1 MYKVTKDGKV
11 GVVGSDGKRYWH
23 RSMMQSTYF
32 MKVGQSLSIVPR
44 MVGKLKV
51 CFLRMGL

>member
-1 MYKVTKDGKV
+1 MARLVLLGLTV
-11 GVVGSDGKRYWH
+11 KRYWH